1 MAITLI
7 NSQHLG
13 LHIYNKPV
21 KIPANT
27 GEVHSR
33 THPIVI
39 AREENPFSFEDAP
52 TGGFPILQWMTHPHE
67 LVATLIKLSGSLRKK
82 GYGIGKGP

>member
-1 MAITLI
+1 MLQSVPSGCDMAITLI

-13 LHIYNKPV
+13 LHIYNKLV
-21 KIPANT
+21 KIPAYT

-39 AREENPFSFEDAP
+39 AGEENAFSFEDAL
-52 TGGFPILQWMTHPHE
+52 TGGFPVLQWMTHPHE
-67 LVATLIKLSGSLRKK
+67 LVGNTN
-82 GYGIGKGP
+82 